1 MKASPTAPAV
11 GVSLDTY
18 GHLIEGADDAA
29 ARAIEG
35 MLKGGYR
42 VDFRSQYCGGSFGGP
57 GRFSRLQS

>member
-1 MKASPTAPAV
+1 LFLPPLKASPTAPAV

-35 MLKGGYR
+35 MLK
-42 VDFRSQYCGGSFGGP
+42 
-57 GRFSRLQS
+57 